1 MHWRGLYKEIR
12 KVYKKIALETYNSC
26 IKDLLTNKLICKEDV
41 KEKGKRVIYS
51 LTTKGSQRIRLLPR
65 INKTQKITNR
75 LSKKTERLR
84 KAYLLVLLFRGRPE
98 YTIKSK
104 NKFIH
109 FLSTKNL
116 SPKDLVLRNK
126 REENKDGVIRSITV
140 YKQIF
145 DISIWKVETCEI
157 LNPEKKTSIYKFSL
171 PGLSI
176 TDILHSR
183 NKPVFWHINFT
194 KDEIQDMFSMLRN
207 EGILR
212 PIAANYNNESRYVIS
227 DPQLEGFLEGCGHI
241 HHMVYNMNDAI
252 WSRVRKPT
260 DNEIKRSKL
269 LEGAQLA
276 DKKLGKTHDERLKFF
291 LLTRNKKQVSKKIKQ
306 TIIEYNDE
314 IKEYIADLK
323 AEYNETIKKYQFL
336 CDELLDLIY
345 PQFLQQLSMSTL

>member
-1 MHWRGLYKEIR
+1 MHWRGVYREIR
-12 KVYKKIALETYNSC
+12 KIYEKIALETYNSC
-26 IKDLLTNKLICKEDV
+26 MKDLLSNKLICKEDV

-65 INKTQKITNR
+65 IYEAQKITDGLIEEAKR
-75 LSKKTERLR
+75 LL
-84 KAYLLVLLFRGRPE
+84 KAYLLLLLFRARPE

-140 YKQIF
+140 YKQISG
-145 DISIWKVETCEI
+145 ISIWKIETSEI
-157 LNPEKKTSIYKFSL
+157 LNPEKKTSVYKFSL

-194 KDEIQDMFSMLRN
+194 KDEIQDMIIMLRS

-212 PIAANYNNESRYVIS
+212 PIAANYNNELRYEIS

-252 WSRVRKPT
+252 CSRVRKPT
-260 DNEIKRSKL
+260 DNDIKRSEL
-269 LEGAQLA
+269 LGGAQLA
-276 DKKLGKTHDERLKFF
+276 DKKFRKARDERLKFF
-291 LLTRNKKQVSKKIKQ
+291 LRTRNKKQVSNKIKQ
-306 TIIEYNDE
+306 LIIEYNDE

-345 PQFLQQLSMSTL
+345 PQFLQQLNISML